1 MVACVHCAQVLRA
14 ATDHGVEMLDRRG
27 GQEERVRVLV
37 AQVATFE
44 ASVLRVVSGAAE
56 LAIVSAPGLPA
67 RFLHRRRATI
77 VPLSADDRV
86 DGTLLAVPG
95 AHGRVR
101 EDVLHFLQAVVPL
114 APPRRATPQ
123 QRRDAVRVDL
133 VRPVAM
139 VPEGFRV
146 GWLNGFTRNVS
157 AAGVLVAGA
166 EALEAG
172 DRLRLRFEL
181 DSEEDLID
189 LLARVVRADDA
200 WGLRGLRL
208 ERLGDRERERIVRFV
223 FARQRRAMA
232 ELRSWS
238 AGA

>member
-1 MVACVHCAQVLRA
+1 MIGLR
-14 ATDHGVEMLDRRG
+14 R

-37 AQVATFE
+37 PQVATLE
-44 ASVLRVVSGAAE
+44 AVVVRAVTGAAE
-56 LAIVSAPGLPA
+56 LGVTGAEPHVPA
-67 RFLHRRRATI
+67 RFLHRRKATI
-77 VPLSADDRV
+77 VPLAGDGRV

-101 EDVLHFLQAVVPL
+101 EDLLHFLQAVVPL
-114 APPRRATPQ
+114 APPRPP
-123 QRRDAVRVDL
+123 QRRDDVRIDL

-139 VPEGFRV
+139 IPSGFKV

-157 AAGVLVAGA
+157 AGGVLVAGA
-166 EALEAG
+166 DALHEG

-189 LLARVVRADDA
+189 LLARVVRADED

-208 ERLGDRERERIVRFV
+208 EGLGERDRERIVRFV
-223 FARQRRAMA
+223 FARQRRALA
-232 ELRSWS
+232 ELRARS
-238 AGA
+238 A